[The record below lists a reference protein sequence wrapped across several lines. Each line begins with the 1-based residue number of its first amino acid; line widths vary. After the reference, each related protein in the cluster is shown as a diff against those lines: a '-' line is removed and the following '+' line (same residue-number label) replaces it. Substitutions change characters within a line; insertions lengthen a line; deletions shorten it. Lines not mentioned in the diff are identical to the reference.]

1 MSGQYVSQTIS
12 AFTQKNEMG
21 RVEEKEKKN
30 TGEKIQIFDSKGF
43 CFSLAGQ
50 MIGNCVCVVVVVH
63 VFLIASSG
71 LSVRPS

>member
-1 MSGQYVSQTIS
+1 
-12 AFTQKNEMG
+12 MG

-50 MIGNCVCVVVVVH
+50 MIGNCESVVVVVVVH
-63 VFLIASSG
+63 VFLIVSSG